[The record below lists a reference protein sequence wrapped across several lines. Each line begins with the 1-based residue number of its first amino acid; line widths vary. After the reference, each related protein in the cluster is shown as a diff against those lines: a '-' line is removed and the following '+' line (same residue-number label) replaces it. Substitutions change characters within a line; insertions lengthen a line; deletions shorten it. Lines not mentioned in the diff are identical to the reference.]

1 MTIIEDETRA
11 PAELHPLQPAA
22 IQRSADHRYTFEGK
36 TYPGVTTILGMLD
49 KSGPLMSW
57 AARQTAEAFL
67 ELMRGAKGDWTE
79 SPVMNLLEAVG
90 PEGVVKAVTSRS
102 AWKRDEAAN
111 IGTEVHGLA
120 DDHVNG
126 KGLPETLPA
135 TVRSRI
141 EKYAEWWAASG
152 WKLRLSEAM
161 VVEPVDGESAYG
173 GYGGTFDLLAYDRD
187 GRTVLADIK
196 TGKGVY
202 REAVLQLAA
211 YGMAT
216 YVAPANSPTAYP
228 MVEPDRYVIIHV
240 TEDGVREVELDIGQ
254 MERVA
259 FLAMITIHAWGE
271 TMKGKRL

>member
-11 PAELHPLQPAA
+11 PALHPFTPAA
-22 IQRSADHRYTFEGK
+22 IQRSADHRYTFQGK
-36 TYPGVTTILGMLD
+36 TYPGVTKILGMLD

-57 AARQTAEAFL
+57 AARQTAEAYL
-67 ELMRGAKGDWTE
+67 ELGPDKVAA
-79 SPVMNLLEAVG
+79 LLAAVG
-90 PEGVVKAVTSRS
+90 DEGVVKAVTSRS
-102 AWKRDEAAN
+102 AWKRDEAAQL
-111 IGTEVHGLA
+111 GTAVHALA
-120 DDHVNG
+120 DDLVNG
-126 KGLPETLPA
+126 KGIPKTLPDGER
-135 TVRSRI
+135 TRI
-141 EKYAEWWAASG
+141 EQYAAWWLASG

-161 VVEPVDGESAYG
+161 VVEPTDGPSGYG

-187 GRTVLADIK
+187 GRTVLADVK

-228 MVEPDRYVIIHV
+228 MVEPDRYVILHV
-240 TEDGVREVELDIGQ
+240 TEEGVREVEIAVGQ

-259 FLAMITIHAWGE
+259 FLACITLHAWGE

>member
-1 MTIIEDETRA
+1 
-11 PAELHPLQPAA
+11 
-22 IQRSADHRYTFEGK
+22 
-36 TYPGVTTILGMLD
+36 MLD

-57 AARQTAEAFL
+57 AARQTAEA
-67 ELMRGAKGDWTE
+67 
-79 SPVMNLLEAVG
+79 AVG
-90 PEGVVKAVTSRS
+90 LFQTPVDKPGGGLGHLLDTVGTEGAIKALTSRS
-102 AWKRDEAAN
+102 DWKRDEAAKL
-111 IGTEVHGLA
+111 GTRVHALA
-120 DDHVNG
+120 DDYVNG
-126 KGLPETLPA
+126 KGIPDTLPDGER
-135 TVRSRI
+135 TRI
-141 EKYAEWWAASG
+141 ETYAQWWMTSG

-161 VVEPVDGESAYG
+161 VVEPTDGPSGYG

-187 GRTVLADIK
+187 GRTVLADVK

-228 MVEPDRYVIIHV
+228 MVEPDRYVILHV
-240 TEDGVREVELDIGQ
+240 TEEGVREVEIAVGQ

-259 FLAMITIHAWGE
+259 FLACITLHAWGE

>member
-11 PAELHPLQPAA
+11 PALHPFTPAA
-22 IQRSADHRYTFEGK
+22 IQRSADHRYTFQGK
-36 TYPGVTTILGMLD
+36 TYPGVTSILGMLD

-57 AARQTAEAFL
+57 AARQTAEA
-67 ELMRGAKGDWTE
+67 
-79 SPVMNLLEAVG
+79 AVG
-90 PEGVVKAVTSRS
+90 LFQTPVETPGGGLGHLLDTVGTEGAIKALTSRS
-102 AWKRDEAAN
+102 DWKRDEAAKL
-111 IGTEVHGLA
+111 GTRVHALA
-120 DDHVNG
+120 DDYVNG
-126 KGLPETLPA
+126 KGIPDTLPDGER
-135 TVRSRI
+135 TRI
-141 EKYAEWWAASG
+141 EQYAAWWLASG

-161 VVEPVDGESAYG
+161 VVEPTDGPSGYG

-187 GRTVLADIK
+187 GRTVLADVK

-228 MVEPDRYVIIHV
+228 MVEPDRYVILHV
-240 TEDGVREVELDIGQ
+240 TEEGVREVEIAVGQ

-259 FLAMITIHAWGE
+259 FLACITLHAWGE

>member
-1 MTIIEDETRA
+1 MTIIEDETRQ
-11 PAELHPLQPAA
+11 EVHPLTPAA

-36 TYPGVTTILGMLD
+36 TYPGVTSILGMLD

-57 AARQTAEAFL
+57 AARQTAEAYL
-67 ELMRGAKGDWTE
+67 QLGVEKVSA
-79 SPVMNLLEAVG
+79 LLAAVG
-90 PEGVVKAVTSRS
+90 DEGVIKAVTSRS

-120 DDHVNG
+120 DGYVSG
-126 KGLPETLPA
+126 KGIPETLADP
-135 TVRSRI
+135 VRKRV
-141 EKYAEWWAASG
+141 ETYAQWWVASG

-161 VVEPVDGESAYG
+161 VVEPTEGESGYG

-211 YGMAT
+211 YGMARW
-216 YVAPANSPTAYP
+216 VAPIHSPVAYP
-228 MVEPDRYVIIHV
+228 MVEPDRYVILHV
-240 TEDGVREVELDIGQ
+240 TESEVREVELAIGQ
-254 MERVA
+254 MERAA
-259 FLAMITIHAWGE
+259 FLACITLHHWGE